1 MPRESIAT
9 EFDIQ
14 SIKMFVDA
22 AAHARLTTLHNE
34 GKEVKKVE
42 SSFEDVGDDYVDFK
56 VGDEVICHIPG
67 Y

>member
-1 MPRESIAT
+1 MPRISTAT
-9 EFDIQ
+9 ISDIEM
-14 SIKMFVDA
+14 IKMFNT
-22 AAHARLTTLHNE
+22 AAHTRLTTIHNE

-42 SSFEDVGDDYVDFK
+42 SSFEDAGDDYVDFK